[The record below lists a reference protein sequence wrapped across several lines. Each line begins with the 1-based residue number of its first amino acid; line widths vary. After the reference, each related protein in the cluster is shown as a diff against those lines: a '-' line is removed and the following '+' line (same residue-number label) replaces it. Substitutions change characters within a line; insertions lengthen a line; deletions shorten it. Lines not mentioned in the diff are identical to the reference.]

1 MLSYFHPVLLRR
13 EKGRVNPLLEL
24 YLYRNQLQL
33 ATFDALYSDGDRYQP
48 VIAAVK
54 RMKDK
59 LPSVKNVLVLGTGL
73 GSTVRII
80 NKAGVYPHFTL
91 VDNDETVL
99 QWAIEFL
106 PSNQPEN
113 ITPICTDA
121 KEFVANCGE
130 QYDLVVIDI
139 FSGRV
144 VPGFVTE
151 EAFLSQCRA
160 LVAPG
165 GMLMLNYIVN
175 NKENWEQASA
185 HIAHLFP
192 TSKVINLG
200 INRVVVATV

>member
-1 MLSYFHPVLLRR
+1 MSYFHPILLRR
-13 EKGRVNPLLEL
+13 ERGRVNPLLEL
-24 YLYRNQLQL
+24 YLYRNQVQL
-33 ATFDALYSDGDRYQP
+33 ATFDALYSDGDRYRP

-54 RMKDK
+54 EMKDK
-59 LPSVKNVLVLGTGL
+59 LPSVKKVLVLGTGL

-106 PSNQPEN
+106 PSNQSEN
-113 ITPICTDA
+113 VTPVCADA
-121 KEFVANCGE
+121 KEFVTTCQE
-130 QYDLVVIDI
+130 HYDLVVVDI

-144 VPGFVTE
+144 VPGFVTGE
-151 EAFLSQCRA
+151 VFLSQCRA
-160 LVAPG
+160 LVARG
-165 GMLMLNYIVN
+165 GTLMLNYIIN

-192 TSKVINLG
+192 MAKVIDLG